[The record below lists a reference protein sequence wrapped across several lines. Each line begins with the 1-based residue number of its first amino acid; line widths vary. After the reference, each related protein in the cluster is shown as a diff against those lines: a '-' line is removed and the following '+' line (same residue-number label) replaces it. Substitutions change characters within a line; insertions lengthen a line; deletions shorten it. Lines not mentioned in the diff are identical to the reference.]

1 MNQTNDSLQQQ
12 ILASID
18 NPKALETL
26 FRNNKQAFQQAF
38 NNIFQEVK
46 DNPVAQSW
54 HERLNYREEEISWG
68 SKLELLLLLA
78 GAFVT
83 GLIIKIPHLAGLD
96 QENFLSRNIGLAIL
110 PIIIL
115 YLSWKQ
121 KLPRKKMLFPV
132 IGIVI
137 AAIYIN
143 LVPNPAKSDSIT
155 LACLH
160 LPLFLW
166 SLLGFTFI
174 GGKLN
179 NNEAKIGFLR
189 YNGDLVVMSAVIIL
203 AGVLFTGINFGL
215 FQLTGIDFQPF
226 FEHYIVIWGPA
237 SVPLFATFL
246 VRNNPLLVNKIS
258 PVIAKIFTPLVLV
271 TLLGFLFAVVTTSKN
286 IYQDREFLLTFNG
299 LLIGV
304 MAIIIFSVTEAA
316 KSVNNNFNLVMLIAL
331 SVLTI
336 IANGIALSAISFR
349 LMEFGATP
357 NRLAV
362 LGSNILIFLHLIA
375 VARQLILLFRK
386 KSNPIQLE
394 NTIGYF
400 LPAYSIWAAF
410 VTFIL
415 PLLFQFK

>member
-1 MNQTNDSLQQQ
+1 MSQTNENLQQQ
-12 ILASID
+12 IHASVD

-26 FRNNKQAFQQAF
+26 FRNNKQTFQQAF

-121 KLPRKKMLFPV
+121 KLPRKKMLFPI
-132 IGIVI
+132 IGIAI

-189 YNGDLVVMSAVIIL
+189 YNGDLVVMSAVIML
-203 AGVLFTGINFGL
+203 AGILFTGINFGL

-349 LMEFGATP
+349 MMEYGATP

>member
-121 KLPRKKMLFPV
+121 KLPRKKMLFPI
-132 IGIVI
+132 IGIAI

-189 YNGDLVVMSAVIIL
+189 YNGDLVVMSAVIML
-203 AGVLFTGINFGL
+203 AGILFTGINFGL

-316 KSVNNNFNLVMLIAL
+316 KSVNNNFNLVMLIGL

-336 IANGIALSAISFR
+336 IANGIALSAIGFR
-349 LMEFGATP
+349 LMEYGATP

-415 PLLFQFK
+415 PLLFGMQ

>member
-1 MNQTNDSLQQQ
+1 MSQTNEILQQQ

-18 NPKALETL
+18 SPKALETL
-26 FRNNKQAFQQAF
+26 FRNNKQTFQQAF

-68 SKLELLLLLA
+68 SKLEFLLLLA

-83 GLIIKIPHLAGLD
+83 GLIIKIPHWAGLD
-96 QENFLSRNIGLAIL
+96 QENFLPRNIGLAIL
-110 PIIIL
+110 PMIIL
-115 YLSWKQ
+115 YIFWKQ
-121 KLPRKKMLFPV
+121 KLSSKTMLFPL
-132 IGIVI
+132 ISIAI

-179 NNEAKIGFLR
+179 NNEGKIGFLR
-189 YNGDLVVMSAVIIL
+189 YNGDLVVMSAVIML

-215 FQLTGIDFQPF
+215 FQLTGINFAPF
-226 FEHYIVIWGPA
+226 FENYILIWGPA
-237 SVPLFATFL
+237 SIPLFATFL

-316 KSVNNNFNLVMLIAL
+316 KSINNNFNLVMLIAL

-349 LMEFGATP
+349 LMKYGASP

>member
-1 MNQTNDSLQQQ
+1 MSHTNENLQQQ
-12 ILASID
+12 ILTSID

-26 FRNNKQAFQQAF
+26 YRHNKSGFQQAF
-38 NNIFQEVK
+38 TKIFPELQ

-54 HERLNYREEEISWG
+54 NERLNFKDEDISWG
-68 SKLELLLLLA
+68 SKQELLLLITGVFL
-78 GAFVT
+78 T
-83 GLIIKIPHLAGLD
+83 GLIIKIPHLMGLE
-96 QENFLSRNIGLAIL
+96 QENFLPRNIGLAIL
-110 PIIIL
+110 PFIIL
-115 YLSWKQ
+115 YFFWKQ
-121 KLPRKKMLFPV
+121 KLSAKTMLFPLT
-132 IGIVI
+132 GIAI

-155 LACLH
+155 LACIH

-179 NNEAKIGFLR
+179 NNEGKIGFLR
-189 YNGDLVVMSAVIIL
+189 YNGDLVVMSAVIML

-226 FEHYIVIWGPA
+226 FENYVAIWGPT
-237 SVPLFATFL
+237 SIPLFATFL

-336 IANGIALSAISFR
+336 IANGIALSAIGFR
-349 LMEFGATP
+349 LMEYGATP

-415 PLLFQFK
+415 PLLFQYK

>member
-1 MNQTNDSLQQQ
+1 
-12 ILASID
+12 
-18 NPKALETL
+18 
-26 FRNNKQAFQQAF
+26 
-38 NNIFQEVK
+38 
-46 DNPVAQSW
+46 
-54 HERLNYREEEISWG
+54 
-68 SKLELLLLLA
+68 
-78 GAFVT
+78 
-83 GLIIKIPHLAGLD
+83 
-96 QENFLSRNIGLAIL
+96 
-110 PIIIL
+110 
-115 YLSWKQ
+115 
-121 KLPRKKMLFPV
+121 
-132 IGIVI
+132 
-137 AAIYIN
+137 
-143 LVPNPAKSDSIT
+143 
-155 LACLH
+155 
-160 LPLFLW
+160 
-166 SLLGFTFI
+166 
-174 GGKLN
+174 
-179 NNEAKIGFLR
+179 
-189 YNGDLVVMSAVIIL
+189 MSAVIML

-215 FQLTGIDFQPF
+215 FQLTGIDFAPF
-226 FEHYIVIWGPA
+226 FENYIAIWGPA
-237 SVPLFATFL
+237 SIPLFATFL

-336 IANGIALSAISFR
+336 IANGIALSAIGFR
-349 LMEFGATP
+349 LMEYGATP

-375 VARQLILLFRK
+375 VARQLIMLFRK

>member
-1 MNQTNDSLQQQ
+1 
-12 ILASID
+12 
-18 NPKALETL
+18 
-26 FRNNKQAFQQAF
+26 
-38 NNIFQEVK
+38 
-46 DNPVAQSW
+46 
-54 HERLNYREEEISWG
+54 
-68 SKLELLLLLA
+68 
-78 GAFVT
+78 
-83 GLIIKIPHLAGLD
+83 
-96 QENFLSRNIGLAIL
+96 
-110 PIIIL
+110 
-115 YLSWKQ
+115 
-121 KLPRKKMLFPV
+121 
-132 IGIVI
+132 
-137 AAIYIN
+137 
-143 LVPNPAKSDSIT
+143 
-155 LACLH
+155 
-160 LPLFLW
+160 
-166 SLLGFTFI
+166 
-174 GGKLN
+174 
-179 NNEAKIGFLR
+179 
-189 YNGDLVVMSAVIIL
+189 
-203 AGVLFTGINFGL
+203 
-215 FQLTGIDFQPF
+215 
-226 FEHYIVIWGPA
+226 
-237 SVPLFATFL
+237 
-246 VRNNPLLVNKIS
+246 
-258 PVIAKIFTPLVLV
+258 LVLV

-349 LMEFGATP
+349 LMEYGATP

>member
-1 MNQTNDSLQQQ
+1 MSQTNEILQQQ
-12 ILASID
+12 ILVSID

-46 DNPVAQSW
+46 DNPVAKSW

-68 SKLELLLLLA
+68 SKQELFLLLA

-83 GLIIKIPHLAGLD
+83 GLIIKIPHWAGLD

-189 YNGDLVVMSAVIIL
+189 YNGDLVVMSAVIML
-203 AGVLFTGINFGL
+203 AGILFTGINFGL

-336 IANGIALSAISFR
+336 IANGIALSAIGFR
-349 LMEFGATP
+349 LMEYGATP

-375 VARQLILLFRK
+375 VARQLIMLFQK

-415 PLLFQFK
+415 PLLFQYK

>member
-1 MNQTNDSLQQQ
+1 MSQTNENLQQQ
-12 ILASID
+12 ILASKD

-26 FRNNKQAFQQAF
+26 YRQNKSGFQQAF
-38 NNIFQEVK
+38 NNILPEVQ
-46 DNPVAQSW
+46 DNPIAQSW
-54 HERLNYREEEISWG
+54 NERLNFRDEDISWG
-68 SKLELLLLLA
+68 SKQELLLLLA

-83 GLIIKIPHLAGLD
+83 GLIIKIPHLMGLD
-96 QENFLSRNIGLAIL
+96 QENFLPRNIGLAIL

-115 YLSWKQ
+115 YFFWKQ
-121 KLPRKKMLFPV
+121 QLSPKTMLFPLA
-132 IGIVI
+132 GIAI

-143 LVPNPAKSDSIT
+143 MVPNPAKSDSIT
-155 LACLH
+155 LACIH

-179 NNEAKIGFLR
+179 NHEGKIGFLR
-189 YNGDLVVMSAVIIL
+189 YNGDLVVMAAVIML

-226 FEHYIVIWGPA
+226 FENYIVIWGPA

-271 TLLGFLFAVVTTSKN
+271 TLLGFLFAVLTTSKN

-316 KSVNNNFNLVMLIAL
+316 KSVNNKFNLVMLIAL

-336 IANGIALSAISFR
+336 IANGIALSAIGFR
-349 LMEFGATP
+349 LMEYGATP

-375 VARQLILLFRK
+375 VSRQLMLLFRNK
-386 KSNPIQLE
+386 ANPQQLE
-394 NTIGYF
+394 LTIGYF
-400 LPAYSIWAAF
+400 LPFYSIWAAF